1 MYIFPTN
8 KFLTAFKLNLLI
20 SSININ
26 LNNFLIFKFFNYL
39 FSMVKARLKEA
50 MRLARQFSK
59 KTLVYIRY
67 VYSDTK
73 KPLSEVMKF
82 FSSIEG

>member
-1 MYIFPTN
+1 
-8 KFLTAFKLNLLI
+8 
-20 SSININ
+20 
-26 LNNFLIFKFFNYL
+26 
-39 FSMVKARLKEA
+39 MVKARLKEA

-82 FSSIEG
+82 ISSKANTSTLIIHFRFFLSHVPSYATMTECFNHGLSKCEEPRH

>member
-1 MYIFPTN
+1 
-8 KFLTAFKLNLLI
+8 
-20 SSININ
+20 
-26 LNNFLIFKFFNYL
+26 
-39 FSMVKARLKEA
+39 MVKARLKEA

-82 FSSIEG
+82 FPSKANTSTLIIHFRFFCRMCRHMLQ